1 MPAWKWAPTRGAPTD
16 MFPLHNLKRFFQK
29 TLKQPLYALSV
40 GLKRLSA
47 YYAYNF
53 SNGRSS
59 HPEAITFF
67 LTRLCNLRCKMC
79 GQWGEYGARNAQEGR
94 VLKEHL
100 SFIEIKKTLD
110 EVSAFKPN
118 ITLFGGEPLIHPE
131 VLEIIRYIKAKGLHC
146 LVITNGVRLSDF
158 AEAIVNAGLDELNIS
173 IDGSRELHDQ
183 IRGLAGAFD
192 KIASGVDSINDFKRR
207 LSRNKP
213 LINIQCTI
221 NQYNYERL
229 EEMLEVA
236 ERLQANSLTFHNLIF
251 LNQKAI
257 EAQKK
262 VDAILN
268 CSTKDWEGFVFE
280 PGIDSQKLYQKLN
293 AILCQKHPF
302 KVDYFPNFSQ
312 EFLLAYYD
320 DVYVPENYGSRCV
333 SPWACVYVFP
343 DGGVKPCL
351 SNSYAFGNIKENSFS
366 EIWNSQKAIK
376 FRRLL
381 KKNKMFPACIRCT
394 ELYRY

>member
-1 MPAWKWAPTRGAPTD
+1 MI
-16 MFPLHNLKRFFQK
+16 PLKNARRFFQK
-29 TLKQPLYALSV
+29 TLRQPLYAVSV
-40 GLKRLSA
+40 GLRRLGA
-47 YYAYNF
+47 YYSYNF

-67 LTRLCNLRCKMC
+67 LTKLCNLRCKMC
-79 GQWGEYGARNAQEGR
+79 GQWGDSGTSKTHEHELLKAR
-94 VLKEHL
+94 L
-100 SFIEIKKTLD
+100 SFGEIKKTLD
-110 EVSAFKPN
+110 EVSVFKPN
-118 ITLFGGEPLIHPE
+118 ITLFGGEPLMHPE
-131 VLEIIRYIKAKGLHC
+131 ALEIIRSIKAKGLHC
-146 LVITNGVRLSDF
+146 LIITNGVLLNNF

-192 KIASGVDSINDFKRR
+192 KIASGVDSINDFKKR

-236 ERLQANSLTFHNLIF
+236 EQLKANSLTFHNLIF
-251 LNQKAI
+251 LNQRAI

-280 PGIDSQKLYQKLN
+280 PGIDSQKLYQKLK
-293 AILCQKHPF
+293 ATLSQKHSF
-302 KVDYFPNFSQ
+302 KVDYFPNFSKKS
-312 EFLLAYYD
+312 LSAYYD
-320 DVYVPENYGSRCV
+320 DAYMPENYGSRCV
-333 SPWACVYVFP
+333 SPWVCAYIFP
-343 DGGVKPCL
+343 DGEVKPCL
-351 SNSYAFGNIKENSFS
+351 NSSYSFGNIKNNTFS
-366 EIWNSQKAIK
+366 KVWNSKKALE
-376 FRRLL
+376 FRGLL
-381 KKNKMFPACIRCT
+381 KKHKMFPACIRCT

>member
-1 MPAWKWAPTRGAPTD
+1 

-53 SNGRSS
+53 LDGASVY
-59 HPEAITFF
+59 PEAITFF
-67 LTRLCNLRCKMC
+67 LTRLCNLCCKMC
-79 GQWGEYGARNAQEGR
+79 GQWGDYGANKPQAREL
-94 VLKEHL
+94 LKARL
-100 SFIEIKKTLD
+100 SFDEIKKTLD
-110 EVSAFKPN
+110 EVSVFKPN

-146 LVITNGVRLSDF
+146 LIISNGVMLADF

-192 KIASGVDSINDFKRR
+192 KIASGVDSINDFKKRF
-207 LSRNKP
+207 SKNKP

-229 EEMLEVA
+229 EELLEVA
-236 ERLQANSLTFHNLIF
+236 KRLEANSLTFHNLIF

-280 PGIDSQKLYQKLN
+280 PGIDPKKLYQKL
-293 AILCQKHPF
+293 QSVMSRKHSF
-302 KVDYFPNFSQ
+302 KVDYFPNLS
-312 EFLLAYYD
+312 EKSLSAYYS
-320 DVYVPENYGSRCV
+320 DVYTPENYGSRCV
-333 SPWACVYVFP
+333 SPWMCAYVFP
-343 DGGVKPCL
+343 DGEVNPCL
-351 SNSYAFGNIKENSFS
+351 NSSYSFGNIKNNTFS
-366 EIWNSQKAIK
+366 QVWNSEKALE
-376 FRRLL
+376 FRGLL
-381 KKNKMFPACIRCT
+381 KKHKMFPACIRCT